1 MRALT
6 LILFLMPLT
15 ISCAQIV
22 GSNELFKNE
31 TVLKLNIY
39 QTDSVFTDNS
49 IDLKMN
55 SPKVKELCNWIDN
68 NKTDWRSSIASFAQ
82 PSISVIGDDF
92 RMLIFK
98 DFVVIGFTDNKEKQ
112 KQFTKQTDYN
122 DFEFLMNEKYI

>member
-1 MRALT
+1 M
-6 LILFLMPLT
+6 ILT

-22 GSNELFKNE
+22 DSNELFKNE

-49 IDLKMN
+49 VDLDMN
-55 SPKVKELCNWIDN
+55 SPKVKELRNWSDN
-68 NKTDWRSSIASFAQ
+68 NKTDWKSSIASYAQ

-98 DFVVIGFTDNKEKQ
+98 DFVVIGFADNKGKQ
-112 KQFTKQTDYN
+112 EQFTKQTEYY
-122 DFEFLMNEKYI
+122 DFEFLLNEK